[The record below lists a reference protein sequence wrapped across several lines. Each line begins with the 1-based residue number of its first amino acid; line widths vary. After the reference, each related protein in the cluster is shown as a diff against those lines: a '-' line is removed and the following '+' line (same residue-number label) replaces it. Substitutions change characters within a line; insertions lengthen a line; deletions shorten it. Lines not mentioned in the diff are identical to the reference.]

1 MSALEHIIRNDEAK
15 RTQVIALQGPGPKG
29 LGEECRALSRQG
41 VERRIKIWGRMDPGI
56 SRLAGWADEDPETM
70 RRLLTDPELR
80 AQLLAAIDDLAPEA
94 KVEVEEQV
102 EGVKAG

>member
-1 MSALEHIIRNDEAK
+1 
-15 RTQVIALQGPGPKG
+15 
-29 LGEECRALSRQG
+29 
-41 VERRIKIWGRMDPGI
+41 MDPGI
-56 SRLAGWADEDPETM
+56 SRLAGWADEDPATM

-94 KVEVEEQV
+94 KGEEGA